1 MTSSDVQRKLTAIL
15 CADVVGYSRLM
26 GENEPATVR
35 TLTEYRQIFSD
46 YVEKFRGR
54 IVNAPGDSILAEF
67 ASVVDAVEGAAEIQ
81 RELAERNAELVEER
95 RMHFRIGVNLGD
107 VLVKDDVIYGDGVN
121 IAARLE
127 SLAEPGGIC
136 VSRHVYDHVRQKLK
150 IHFEYMGEQQV
161 KNIAEPVRAY
171 QVLTKPGDAAHRVV
185 RAKKLAFGPM
195 RRLALVAVLLFVI
208 GGGGFWAWSQ
218 YELRNLNAAVAAFEK
233 EAAFPL
239 PDKPS
244 IAVLA
249 FDNMSGDKEQEY
261 FSDGLSESIITK
273 LASLSPLF
281 VIARN
286 SSFKYKGKQVDIR
299 QIGRELG
306 VRYVMEGS
314 VQKSAERVR
323 ITVQLIDAATGNH
336 LFAKRYDRE
345 LKDIF
350 AVQDEIAN
358 QVLAELNI
366 KIGIGEFVAYH
377 LRNTNNFEAFD
388 AYMRAVLQFQK
399 FQKEANFKAEELSL
413 KAIELDP
420 NYVSAMVWLGWV
432 YQIQARQRWVPDP
445 KKAYRLS
452 AQWAKRAI
460 EADPNHPGGW
470 ILMSRI
476 TSNKGKYEE
485 AIAMGK
491 RSVELQPSN
500 AMNNLS
506 FAFTYLA
513 AGQPQAALETINRAL
528 RLAPYPPP
536 VFHINAGRINKRAG
550 RYEVAVSEY
559 KKALGKL
566 SGGPLITVATV
577 GLIVSYT
584 KLGEEDQ
591 AKAAAEKLIKAN
603 QGFTVSGYVRGVKN
617 LPYKDFDWLEGE
629 AEILRKVGLP
639 E

>member
-1 MTSSDVQRKLTAIL
+1 MASTEVQRKLTAIL
-15 CADVVGYSRLM
+15 VSDVVGYSRLM
-26 GENEPATVR
+26 GDDPEGTLA
-35 TLTEYRQIFSD
+35 TLTTYRQVFSGKIKE
-46 YVEKFRGR
+46 YKGR
-54 IVNAPGDSILAEF
+54 VVNAPGDSLLAEF
-67 ASVVDAVEGAAEIQ
+67 GSVLDAVSCAVEIQ
-81 RELAERNAELVEER
+81 RELAERNQELPDTR
-95 RMHFRIGVNLGD
+95 RMDFRIGVTLGD
-107 VLVKDDVIYGDGVN
+107 VLVKEEALYGDGVN

-136 VSRHVYDHVRQKLK
+136 ISGKAHEEVVSRLPL
-150 IHFEYMGEQQV
+150 HFEFIGEQTV
-161 KNIAEPVRAY
+161 KNIAKPVRAY
-171 QVLTKPGDAAHRVV
+171 QVLSKPGAAAHRVL
-185 RAKKLAFGPM
+185 RAKRGVATVWKKAALA
-195 RRLALVAVLLFVI
+195 VVVLLLVV
-208 GGGGFWAWSQ
+208 GGGFLGWNY
-218 YELRNLNAAVAAFEK
+218 YEQRSAEAALAAFEK
-233 EAAFPL
+233 EAALPL
-239 PDKPS
+239 PDRPS

-249 FDNMSGDKEQEY
+249 FDNISGDPEQEY
-261 FSDGLSESIITK
+261 FSDGLSDNIITK

-286 SSFKYKGKQVDIR
+286 SSFQYKGKQVDVR

-306 VRYVMEGS
+306 VRYVLEGS

-323 ITVQLIDAATGNH
+323 ITVQLIDAATGQH
-336 LFAKRYDRE
+336 LFAKRYDRK

-366 KIGIGEFVAYH
+366 KIGIGEFVSYH
-377 LRNTNNFEAFD
+377 LRKTNNFEAFD

-506 FAFTYLA
+506 IAFTYLLS
-513 AGQPQAALETINRAL
+513 GQPQAALETINRAL

-536 VFHINAGRINKRAG
+536 SFHIIAGRINKRAG

-566 SGGPLITVATV
+566 KGGPFITLAMV
-577 GLIVSYT
+577 GLIVSYMN
-584 KLGEEDQ
+584 LGEEDQ
-591 AKAAAEKLIKAN
+591 AMAVSEKLITAN
-603 QGFTVSGYVRGVKN
+603 PEFTISGYVRKQKN
-617 LPYKDFDWLEGE
+617 LPFKDFDWLEKD